1 MISTQKVA
9 LVTGGSRGL
18 GRNAA
23 IALSR
28 KGIDVIITYHT
39 RKDEADKVV
48 QEIENSGRK
57 AAAIQLDTGNVSSLD
72 AFVSRLSAVLH
83 ERWNQDQIDI
93 LVNNAGFGI
102 NASVAETTEAQ
113 FDNIMNVQF
122 KGVFFL
128 SQKLFPRIVDNGRV
142 VNISTGLTR
151 FVIEGFGAYAAMKG
165 AVEVLTK
172 YMAKEWG
179 KRGIR
184 INVVAPG
191 AIATD
196 FGGGAV
202 RDNPQ
207 MNEHV
212 ASNIALG
219 RVGEAD
225 DIGGV
230 IASLCTEEFSWVNGT
245 RLEVSGGQML

>member
-1 MISTQKVA
+1 MISTQKIA

-57 AAAIQLDTGNVSSLD
+57 AAAIQLDTGNVSFFD
-72 AFVSRLSAVLH
+72 AFVSRLSAVLN
-83 ERWNQDQIDI
+83 ERWNRNQIDI

-102 NASVAETTEAQ
+102 HASVAETTEGQ
-113 FDNIMNVQF
+113 FDNMMNVQF

-128 SQKLFPRIVDNGRV
+128 SQKLFPHIVDNGRV
-142 VNISTGLTR
+142 VNVSTGLTR
-151 FVIEGFGAYAAMKG
+151 FVVEGFGAYAAMKG
-165 AVEVLTK
+165 AIEVLTK

-184 INVVAPG
+184 VNVVAPG

>member
-1 MISTQKVA
+1 MTLNQKIA

-18 GRNAA
+18 GRNSA

-39 RKDEADKVV
+39 RKEEAEKVIK
-48 QEIENSGRK
+48 EIESNGRK
-57 AAAIQLDTGNVSSLD
+57 AAALQLDTGDVSSFD
-72 AFVSRLSAVLH
+72 ALISQLSTVLN
-83 ERWNQDQIDI
+83 EKWNREQIDI

-102 NASVAETTEAQ
+102 RASIAETTEEQ
-113 FDNIMNVQF
+113 FDSLMNVQF

-128 SQKLFPRIVDNGRV
+128 SQKLFSRIADNGRV

-151 FVIEGFGAYAAMKG
+151 FAIEGFGAYSAMKG
-165 AVEVLTK
+165 AIEVLTK

-184 INVVAPG
+184 VNVVAPG

-202 RDNPQ
+202 RDNQP
-207 MNEHV
+207 MREYV

-219 RVGEAD
+219 RVGEPD

-230 IASLCTEEFSWVNGT
+230 VASLCMDEFGWVNGT
-245 RLEVSGGQML
+245 RLEASGGQLL